1 MSDDDDNGD
10 DAMSD
15 FEDDD
20 NMDGFSNSDKS
31 GSGSEEP
38 SEDDKAIDLENQFY
52 TATDE
57 MEEGKTKEALASFR
71 KTVKMEKE
79 FLASKDVKEAKWTF
93 KALQEIVLLSFK
105 LNKADDIVKSYKEML
120 AYKGDDVNDNLLT
133 RAISKILD
141 TVSTSGDADLE
152 AAMYEAT
159 GSLGGAGDGGNKR
172 IWFKTNMKKATGH
185 LNAKR
190 YGELKD
196 TIRELEKYVN
206 DEGAK
211 SDQLLDVFSLE
222 IQMYMDQGDKF
233 GVKRAYEK
241 AVKIVESNPG
251 TLTSKLPIFQFC
263 GGKIMMEDGD
273 FDAAYATLF
282 DAFKYY
288 QDIGSEIRIPCLKY
302 MLIANMLK
310 EVKKAESDGDEKP
323 EVQAKINP
331 FDSKEVANMR
341 NHASIEPIAQL
352 LDAYEKNNIRNFER
366 ILRENPKEV
375 TDDAFLNQFI
385 GRLLT
390 KVRIAK
396 ILEMVKPY
404 TRINT
409 QFLATQL
416 TVDREEVEDL
426 LVRLILDN
434 EIEGK
439 IDQVGHVLQLQAHA
453 DSAARYRAIE
463 RWSTQIG
470 GVSKAILAGVQ

>member
-1 MSDDDDNGD
+1 
-10 DAMSD
+10 
-15 FEDDD
+15 
-20 NMDGFSNSDKS
+20 
-31 GSGSEEP
+31 
-38 SEDDKAIDLENQFY
+38 
-52 TATDE
+52 
-57 MEEGKTKEALASFR
+57 MEEKKFKAALASFR
-71 KTVKMEKE
+71 KCVKMEKD
-79 FLASKDVKEAKWTF
+79 FLASKDIKESKWTF
-93 KALQEIVLLSFK
+93 KALQEIVALTLK
-105 LNKADDIVKSYKEML
+105 LNQAEDALAAYKQLL

-133 RAISKILD
+133 RAISRVLD
-141 TVSTSGDADLE
+141 AVPSLGNADLE
-152 AAMYEAT
+152 AAFFEAT
-159 GSLGGAGDGGNKR
+159 GGAGGDGTEGGSNKR

-185 LNAKR
+185 LSAKR
-190 YGELKD
+190 YNELKD
-196 TIRELEKYVN
+196 SIAELEKYVN

-211 SDQLLDVFSLE
+211 SDQLLDVYSLE
-222 IQMYMDQGDKF
+222 IQMYMEQGDKS
-233 GVKRAYEK
+233 GVKKTYEK

-273 FDAAYATLF
+273 FDTAYATLF

-302 MLIANMLK
+302 MLIANMLM
-310 EVKKAESDGDEKP
+310 EVKKTEGDGEEK
-323 EVQAKINP
+323 EMQAKINP

-352 LDAYEKNNIRNFER
+352 LDAYEKNNIRNVER
-366 ILRENPKEV
+366 ILRENPKELAE
-375 TDDAFLNQFI
+375 DPFLNQFV

-404 TRINT
+404 SRINT

-416 TVDREEVEDL
+416 TIDLEEVEDL

-439 IDQVGHVLQLQAHA
+439 INQVGHVLNLAGHA

-470 GVSKAILAGVQ
+470 GVSRAISAALSNA

>member
-1 MSDDDDNGD
+1 MG
-10 DAMSD
+10 
-15 FEDDD
+15 
-20 NMDGFSNSDKS
+20 
-31 GSGSEEP
+31 
-38 SEDDKAIDLENQFY
+38 AIDLENQFY

-57 MEEGKTKEALASFR
+57 MEEGKVDKAIAAFR
-71 KTVKMEKE
+71 KTVRMEKE

-93 KALQEIVLLSFK
+93 KSLQEIVLL
-105 LNKADDIVKSYKEML
+105 LMKAKKVKGDEILTAYKEML
-120 AYKGDDVNDNLLT
+120 SYKGDDVNDNLLT
-133 RAISKILD
+133 RAISKVLD
-141 TVSTSGDADLE
+141 TIGSLGDADLE
-152 AAMYEAT
+152 ASMYEAT
-159 GSLGGAGDGGNKR
+159 GGSNKR

-190 YGELKD
+190 YEELKES
-196 TIRELEKYVN
+196 IKELEKYVN

-222 IQMYMDQGDKF
+222 IQMYMDKKEKL
-233 GVKRAYEK
+233 GVKRTYEK
-241 AVKIVESNPG
+241 AIKIVESNPG

-263 GGKIMMEDGD
+263 GGKIMMEDGM
-273 FDAAYATLF
+273 FDSAYATLF

-310 EVKKAESDGDEKP
+310 EAKKGEVVDGDEKA

-341 NHASIEPIAQL
+341 SHPSIEPISQL
-352 LDAYEKNNIRNFER
+352 LDAYERNNIRNFER
-366 ILRENPKEV
+366 VLRENPKEIKE
-375 TDDAFLNQFI
+375 DPFLNQFI

-416 TVDREEVEDL
+416 TIDQEEVEDL
-426 LVRLILDN
+426 VVRLILDN
-434 EIEGK
+434 EKEGQ
-439 IDQVGHVLQLQAHA
+439 IDQVGHILQLAGRV

-463 RWSTQIG
+463 KLSRQIG
-470 GVSKAILAGVQ
+470 GVSRALTTSVF